1 MKKVCLLTGVVLLA
15 CSIARAEVHIYDFPL
30 DGPQADALRN
40 PQSPG
45 TGIGHVTYNDLT
57 NELSWIVTYQNL
69 LGPVTNSHFHGPAL
83 PGVDAGVVVPQTNGF
98 DSPQTGGPVVLTATQ
113 ETQLLSGLWY
123 YNIHTTFDTG
133 GEIRG
138 QVVPEPATMGLL
150 ACGAIG
156 LLIRRRRFA

>member
-1 MKKVCLLTGVVLLA
+1 
-15 CSIARAEVHIYDFPL
+15 
-30 DGPQADALRN
+30 
-40 PQSPG
+40 
-45 TGIGHVTYNDLT
+45 
-57 NELSWIVTYQNL
+57 
-69 LGPVTNSHFHGPAL
+69 
-83 PGVDAGVVVPQTNGF
+83 
-98 DSPQTGGPVVLTATQ
+98 
-113 ETQLLSGLWY
+113 LLSGLWY